1 MTNTMRTLTGIG
13 VSPGSAIGPVAVVQ
27 PLQPL
32 PATEPCSADPQQDL
46 TRVADSLS
54 VVADDL
60 DAKAAKLEGDAAEMV
75 AAAAMIARDPGL
87 IEAVEQNLDGHT
99 GPAHASRLIHTQQHT
114 AAHPPAHAVQTAAA
128 IGIDSSSTSR
138 S

>member
-1 MTNTMRTLTGIG
+1 MRTLTGIG
-13 VSPGSAIGPVAVVQ
+13 VSPGSAIGPVAVVR
-27 PLQPL
+27 PPQPL

-60 DAKAAKLEGDAAEMV
+60 DAKAAQLEGDAAEMV

-99 GPAHASRLIHTQQHT
+99 GPAHALQ
-114 AAHPPAHAVQTAAA
+114 AAVA
-128 IGIDSSSTSR
+128 G
-138 S
+138 